1 MYKINLVR
9 KIPLVK
15 IQMLLCSV
23 HDRIYVSQIPGPH
36 LVANVFIS
44 AAPSMPT
51 LQLEGSPTAARV
63 EDALSSYHSSPA
75 AYAVFA
81 SKYF

>member
-1 MYKINLVR
+1 M
-9 KIPLVK
+9 
-15 IQMLLCSV
+15 
-23 HDRIYVSQIPGPH
+23 D
-36 LVANVFIS
+36 VAVETYLIS
-44 AAPSMPT
+44 RASAPSMPT